1 MSFVKFES
9 MLKTNNVYFFDL
21 TEFEEIIIHYI
32 DIGKHSLAKKA
43 VKLGLE
49 QHPDSIDL
57 KLLQIELC
65 VFEDKLALAKKLLHQ
80 VEILDPNNEELF
92 IQRATIVSKEGNHK
106 EAIVNLMK
114 ALTLSDDKEDIW
126 SLLGME
132 YLYLDDFEN
141 ARLYFMNCVDQDLED
156 YASLYNV
163 VYCFDMEEKH
173 EEAIDFLNKF
183 INKNPYCEVA
193 WHQIGRQYSVLKRY
207 EEALV
212 AYDFAVVIDEL
223 FVGGYLEKAKTL
235 EALGAYQE
243 AIDNYLITLE
253 LDDATAFAFVRI
265 GTCYQT
271 LGNPVAAIS
280 YYKKAV
286 YEDPLLGKGWLYL
299 TNIYFDQSNYE
310 KAAYYISKALSIDES
325 DSLYWRR
332 YSEIKLKLNFFEE
345 AIKGFEMCLSLGD
358 EDVNVFIALVDV
370 LTFVGEFNIALKTL
384 QKAQRLY
391 KNLAEIDYRFAGLFW
406 ILDNQKLGRT
416 HLIKALNIDYDNHII
431 LKELYPSVYFNEGIQ
446 KLVCDFKKATE

>member
-57 KLLQIELC
+57 KLLEIELC
-65 VFEDKLALAKKLLHQ
+65 VFENKLDLAKKLLRQ
-80 VEILDPNNEELF
+80 VEILEPNNDEVF
-92 IQRATIVSKEGNHK
+92 IQKATIISKEGKHK
-106 EAIVNLMK
+106 EAIENLIK
-114 ALTLSDDKEDIW
+114 ALTLTDDKEDIW

-141 ARLYFMNCVDQDLED
+141 ARLNFINCVNEDIED
-156 YASLYNV
+156 YSSLYNV

-173 EEAIDFLNKF
+173 QEAIDFLNKY
-183 INKNPYCEVA
+183 IDKNPYCEVA
-193 WHQIGRQYSVLKRY
+193 WHQIGRQYSVLKRH
-207 EEALV
+207 EQALK
-212 AYDFAVVIDEL
+212 AYDFAVIIDEL

-235 EALGAYQE
+235 EVLGAYQE

-265 GTCYQT
+265 GECYQR
-271 LGNPVAAIS
+271 LGNASAAIL

-286 YEDPLLGKGWLYL
+286 HEDPLLAKGWLYL
-299 TNIYFDQSNYE
+299 TNIYFEQKSYE
-310 KAAYYISKALSIDES
+310 KAAYYISKVLSIDES
-325 DSLYWRR
+325 DTLYWRR

-370 LTFVGEFNIALKTL
+370 LTFVGEFSAALKTL
-384 QKAQRLY
+384 IKAQKTH
-391 KNLAEIDYRFAGLFW
+391 KNFAEIEYRFAGLF
-406 ILDNQKLGRT
+406 LALNKQKIGIE
-416 HLIKALNIDYDNHII
+416 HLVKAINIDYDYHII

-446 KLVCDFKKATE
+446 KLLKDFKKATE